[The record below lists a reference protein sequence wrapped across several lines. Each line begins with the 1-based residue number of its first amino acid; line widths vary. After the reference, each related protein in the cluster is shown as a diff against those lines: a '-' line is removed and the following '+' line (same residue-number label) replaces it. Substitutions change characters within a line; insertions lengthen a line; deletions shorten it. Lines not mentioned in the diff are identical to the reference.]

1 VCSRTHDAD
10 LLKQFFNLHGETVRD
25 STVTQT
31 DIDDVSLVSSSVL
44 GSELMAKG
52 SIKRSVL
59 SNVRAKYI
67 EADGAILINVTAEKI
82 IAKPGSIVY
91 NIVDSSVGG
100 AGIVVEE
107 GQVLAGVF
115 YNDGTQHVVK
125 SVNTIDGGKA
135 WETKV
140 EGNPLSFEE
149 VYNSNFNADPSHL
162 ERVAVETHG
171 NAWKDIHESESAK
184 LTK

>member
-1 VCSRTHDAD
+1 M
-10 LLKQFFNLHGETVRD
+10 KQFFNLHGETIRD
-25 STVTQT
+25 STITQT
-31 DIDDVSLVSSSVL
+31 VVDDVSVISSSVL
-44 GSELMAKG
+44 GSELSSEGAVKQ
-52 SIKRSVL
+52 SVL

-67 EADGAILINVTAEKI
+67 EADGAILINVTAERI
-82 IAKPGSIVY
+82 IAKRGSIVY
-91 NIVDSSVGG
+91 NIVDSSIGG
-100 AGIVVEE
+100 PGIVVEE

-140 EGNPLSFEE
+140 EGNMLSFEE

-184 LTK
+184 LRK